1 MTVWESMPRNRLCVG
16 SAGVLQAHR
25 KPLGLSDHIPG
36 SSRLAHS
43 TTQLRLIAP
52 KLHPMQL
59 PKEKM
64 FDQSG
69 QWIHLETFDEF
80 DNGLSELIDLWSS
93 TSKTVTHTAK
103 ASALAH
109 FKEDL
114 EAATLKWI
122 DNRAK
127 SKKYASIAN
136 ELAEF
141 EEVLKEGSAVAPE
154 ADSNVPAAPAK
165 VKKKV

>member
-1 MTVWESMPRNRLCVG
+1 
-16 SAGVLQAHR
+16 
-25 KPLGLSDHIPG
+25 
-36 SSRLAHS
+36 
-43 TTQLRLIAP
+43 
-52 KLHPMQL
+52 MQS

-64 FDQSG
+64 FNHDG
-69 QWIHLETFDEF
+69 QWKHLETFDDF

-93 TSKTVTHTAK
+93 TSKTVTKTVK

-114 EAATLKWI
+114 EAATLHWA

-127 SKKYASIAN
+127 SKKYAAIAK

-141 EEVLKEGSAVAPE
+141 EEALKQG
-154 ADSNVPAAPAK
+154 
-165 VKKKV
+165 

>member
-1 MTVWESMPRNRLCVG
+1 
-16 SAGVLQAHR
+16 
-25 KPLGLSDHIPG
+25 
-36 SSRLAHS
+36 
-43 TTQLRLIAP
+43 
-52 KLHPMQL
+52 MQL

-69 QWIHLETFDEF
+69 QWKPLVTFDDF

-93 TSKTVTHTAK
+93 TSKTATKTVK

-114 EAATLKWI
+114 EAATLLWA

-127 SKKYASIAN
+127 SKKYAAIAK

-141 EEVLKEGSAVAPE
+141 EEALTQS
-154 ADSNVPAAPAK
+154 
-165 VKKKV
+165 